1 MTRMYPRNTILA
13 FRRKVEQAA
22 ETQTDEQAVQ
32 SMELYATWESKLG
45 VEVPAGER
53 LRFGSHLYKVRQKH
67 TPQLGWEPDK
77 AVSLFVIINPDEEAG
92 TKDNPIAY
100 ALNMELEEGKYYTEE
115 GVLYHCI
122 RALAQS
128 VWHLADL
135 VGNYVEIVT

>member
-1 MTRMYPRNTILA
+1 MSRMYPRNTILA

-22 ETQTDEQAVQ
+22 GTQTDEQAVQ

-53 LRFGSHLYKVRQKH
+53 LRFGSHLWKARQKH
-67 TPQLGWEPDK
+67 TPQLGWEPEN
-77 AVSLFVIINPDEEAG
+77 APTLWVIVPEDDQPG
-92 TKDNPIAY
+92 TKDNPIVY
-100 ALNMELEEGKYYTEE
+100 VLNMQLDEGKYYTEE

-135 VGNYVEIVT
+135 VGNYVEIVM